1 MVLSNLKIVK
11 QIPRDKILIESDG
24 PYSRVNGK
32 KYKPELLRKEYEII
46 SNKLNEPELT
56 TIVFQNFKRLLMTK

>member
-1 MVLSNLKIVK
+1 MVLIRGLM
-11 QIPRDKILIESDG
+11 E
-24 PYSRVNGK
+24 K